1 MKMPFR
7 ELDFFDPF
15 LLEDG
20 QKCGKIGKEKYLVY
34 DELFE
39 PVSLETA
46 DPNMMVELDEELM
59 GEDDEEAVENE
70 ENFFYTLLDLLYG
83 LEKQFEKAGQKLTIK
98 SLRQFAKD
106 FLWMPRD

>member
-1 MKMPFR
+1 MPFR

-34 DELFE
+34 DDLFE
-39 PVSLETA
+39 PVSLEFA
-46 DPNMMVELDEELM
+46 EPNMMVELDEELM
-59 GEDDEEAVENE
+59 GEEDEEDDEAIDDD
-70 ENFFYTLLDLLYG
+70 FFYKLLNLLDG
-83 LEKQFEKAGQKLTIK
+83 LERYDGVTTIK

-106 FLWMPRD
+106 YLQMPRD